1 MSFGLNI
8 WSPSG
13 ALEFDMSTVTYRI
26 VLSVLVSYVGEG
38 RSTKTF
44 PAPGCTQSNS
54 VCFMLPINNN
64 NDDSLATNRQLECEM
79 GNGVVSVR
87 NFLGQRPNDSISQS
101 TMRLIVMRWA

>member
-1 MSFGLNI
+1 MSSGLRI
-8 WSPSG
+8 WSSSG
-13 ALEFDMSTVTYRI
+13 VLEFDTGTSTYRV
-26 VLSVLVSYVGEG
+26 VLSVLVSYAGEG

-44 PAPGCTQSNS
+44 SVPGCSPSNS